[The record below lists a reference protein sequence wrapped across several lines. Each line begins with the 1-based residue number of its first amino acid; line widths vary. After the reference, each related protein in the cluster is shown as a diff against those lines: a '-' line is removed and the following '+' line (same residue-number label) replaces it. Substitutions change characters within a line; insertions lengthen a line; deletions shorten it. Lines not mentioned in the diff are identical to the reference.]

1 MAETSSPYAIVT
13 TTCALRG
20 DAEMIARQLV
30 EQGLAACVQ
39 IFPIDSIYKWQGVV
53 EQTQELMLFCKIKSA
68 DYADVEAAIRA
79 LHPYETPEIIQI
91 AIDSGSPAYLQWI
104 AAVTR

>member
-39 IFPIDSIYKWQGVV
+39 IFPIDSIYKWQGAI
-53 EQTQELMLFCKIKSA
+53 EQAQELMLFCKIKA
-68 DYADVEAAIRA
+68 EDYGAVETAILV
-79 LHPYETPEIIQI
+79 LHPYETPEIVQI
-91 AIDSGSPAYLQWI
+91 AIDKGAPAYLQWI
-104 AAVTR
+104 ASVTR

>member
-1 MAETSSPYAIVT
+1 MSEDSPDCAMVL
-13 TTCALRG
+13 TTCEARG
-20 DAEMIARQLV
+20 DAEAIARALV
-30 EQGLAACVQ
+30 EHNLAACVQ